1 MCSSDLGPWEPV
13 WMNRPGFPVAL
24 ELALT
29 LAVGLVVGPALGWW
43 FDDPGECPDL
53 GTGSSAGLTGR
64 GYLKMSDGIVV
75 IPPLPAVGRAYGAGF
90 EGNGAP
96 GPGPVPVPVWVEI
109 GSVSGSGSNSDLT
122 GVSS

>member
-1 MCSSDLGPWEPV
+1 
-13 WMNRPGFPVAL
+13 MNRPGFPVAL
-24 ELALT
+24 ELALVFA
-29 LAVGLVVGPALGWW
+29 LAVGLVVVGPALGWC

-64 GYLKMSDGIVV
+64 GYLKMSDGMVV

-96 GPGPVPVPVWVEI
+96 GPVPVGSLPVWFGTGLVI
-109 GSVSGSGSNSDLT
+109 SGSNSDLT